1 MAMNIESVE
10 RALKKGFGSD
20 LKYQIDRE
28 ASVIRT
34 SWGGFDHYRDPDG
47 DNSLLIL
54 IMLNANG
61 EYLEIQAPQVYNAA
75 DSSHKGALCRVLL
88 GTSLRT
94 PLVQFSFDESDGEV
108 RATAEMV
115 LMDGTCTP
123 KQLRTTI
130 EILMNVIDEYHPHVV
145 RAMDTGEI
153 SYPDEGT
160 IGFAVREFLA
170 TTTLEDSESED
181 GPLGSVDVAAEVR
194 AALGKTREAG
204 KKMWESAAPARD
216 PGRHG

>member
-130 EILMNVIDEYHPHVV
+130 EILMNVIDEYHTHVV
-145 RAMDTGEI
+145 RAMETGEI

-160 IGFAVREFLA
+160 IIRP
-170 TTTLEDSESED
+170 TLEDSESED

-194 AALGKTREAG
+194 AALEKTREAG

-216 PGRHG
+216 PGRHA

>member
-1 MAMNIESVE
+1 MAMSIESVG
-10 RALKKGFGSD
+10 RALKKGFGD
-20 LKYQIDRE
+20 NLKYQIDRE

-34 SWGGFDHYRDPDG
+34 SWGGFTNYRDPNG
-47 DNSLLIL
+47 DNDLLIVV
-54 IMLNANG
+54 MLTANG

-75 DSSHKGALCRVLL
+75 GSSHKGALCRVLL

-94 PLVQFSFDESDGEV
+94 PVVQFSFDESDGEV

-123 KQLRTTI
+123 KQLRATV
-130 EILMNVIDEYHPHVV
+130 ELLMNVIDQYHPHIV
-145 RAMDTGEI
+145 RAMETGEI

-160 IGFAVREFLA
+160 IIRP
-170 TTTLEDSESED
+170 TLEDSESRD
-181 GPLGSVDVAAEVR
+181 GPLGNVDVDAEVR
-194 AALGKTREAG
+194 AALEKTREAG

-216 PGRHG
+216 PGRHS

>member
-1 MAMNIESVE
+1 MAMSIESVG
-10 RALKKGFGSD
+10 RALKKGFGD
-20 LKYQIDRE
+20 NLKYQIDRE

-34 SWGGFDHYRDPDG
+34 SWGGFTNYRDPNG
-47 DNSLLIL
+47 DNDLLIVV
-54 IMLNANG
+54 MLTDNG

-75 DSSHKGALCRVLL
+75 GSSHKGALCRVLL

-94 PLVQFSFDESDGEV
+94 PVVQFSFDESDGEV

-123 KQLRTTI
+123 KQLRATV
-130 EILMNVIDEYHPHVV
+130 ELLMNVIDQYHPHIV
-145 RAMDTGEI
+145 RAMETGEI

-160 IGFAVREFLA
+160 IIRP
-170 TTTLEDSESED
+170 TLEDSESRD
-181 GPLGSVDVAAEVR
+181 GPLGNVDVDAEVR
-194 AALGKTREAG
+194 AALEKTREAG

-216 PGRHG
+216 PGRHS